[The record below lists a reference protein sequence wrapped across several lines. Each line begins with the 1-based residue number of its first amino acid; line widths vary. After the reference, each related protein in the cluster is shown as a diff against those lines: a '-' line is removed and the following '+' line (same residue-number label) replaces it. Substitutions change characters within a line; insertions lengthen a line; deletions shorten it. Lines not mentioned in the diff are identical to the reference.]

1 MPPESVSSDRKQGFP
16 HSEGIPHTSRFR
28 AVGRLIGSWCLFG
41 EGVDPF
47 HRAAVIYFIY
57 GAIYFGGAMAQLT
70 SDRKTVFF
78 GFVPWWAFYVL
89 GAIVVIGF
97 PLLVWYRFK
106 WFTRI
111 LAFGPL
117 IKAGTLV
124 ARQLPA
130 EIVSG
135 SMNPFPW
142 IFAAAAVWAAVH
154 LFYAGWGDLLARRRR
169 EKSGG

>member
-1 MPPESVSSDRKQGFP
+1 MGN
-16 HSEGIPHTSRFR
+16 
-28 AVGRLIGSWCLFG
+28 WCLFG

-57 GAIYFGGAMAQLT
+57 GAIYFGGALAQLT
-70 SDRKTVFF
+70 SERKTVFF

-97 PLLVWYRFK
+97 PLLVWNRYK

-117 IKAGTLV
+117 FKAGTLA

-142 IFAAAAVWAAVH
+142 IFAAAAIWAAVH
-154 LFYAGWGDLLARRRR
+154 LFYAGWEDLLARRRR
-169 EKSGG
+169 ERSGR